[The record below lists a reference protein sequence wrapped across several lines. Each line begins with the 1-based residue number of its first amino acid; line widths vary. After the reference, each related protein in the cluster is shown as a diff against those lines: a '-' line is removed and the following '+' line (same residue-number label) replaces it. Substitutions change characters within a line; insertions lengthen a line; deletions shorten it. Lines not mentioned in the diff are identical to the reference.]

1 MRRRASTSCT
11 GISMSEGGKPDDA
24 WGNKAVFDQKWS
36 KTVFSF
42 LIKKYVDSVLS
53 HIVHYIQLQN
63 KDEQE

>member
-1 MRRRASTSCT
+1 
-11 GISMSEGGKPDDA
+11 MSEGGKPDDA